1 MPQFTCRL
9 ATPTGAVLDR
19 ECEAEDAAGL
29 RQQLERD
36 GYYVFGIRPKAA
48 GFRLPATLPWRRR
61 VPRKSLLAFTQE
73 LLALL
78 RAGLPIMAVLDLL
91 IGRAAHPT
99 LRETLQ
105 AVQKDVRGGASLS
118 AAAARH
124 PRVFPPLFVASV
136 KAGEQSGAL
145 VATLGRFLT
154 TLKHFLTLRQKVY
167 NALMYPSALVVVTGG
182 VILFLLT
189 FVVPTFSRIY
199 ADFGA
204 TLPLPT
210 QLLVAATQRIRADW
224 PLLLAVLIA
233 AGAYFAWWRRT
244 PGGRATLDRIILQF
258 PWVGPVL
265 HRYALSTF
273 CRSLAAVVGG
283 GTPLVPA
290 LEVAAGAVSNAHVAA
305 RARTAI
311 PLVVGGSSLARAL
324 QETGV
329 ATAMLVEMVAVGES
343 TGGLEEMLGH
353 AADAADEEIDLRL
366 SSMAALLEP
375 FIMAAMGLVVAT
387 IVIVLYLPIFH
398 LVTIVR

>member
-1 MPQFTCRL
+1 MPQFLCRV
-9 ATPTGAVLDR
+9 ASPTGAVLDR
-19 ECEAEDAAGL
+19 ESEAEAATAL
-29 RQQLERD
+29 RQQLERE
-36 GYYVFGIRPKAA
+36 GYYVFGIRPKAT
-48 GFRLPATLPWRRR
+48 GVRLPAALPWRRR
-61 VPRKSLLAFTQE
+61 VSRKALLAFTQE

-78 RAGLPIMAVLDLL
+78 RAGLPIMAALDLL

-105 AVQKDVRGGASLS
+105 AVREDVRGGASLS

-154 TLKHFLTLRQKVY
+154 TLKHFLALRQKVY

-204 TLPLPT
+204 SLPLPT

-244 PGGRATLDRIILQF
+244 PGGRVTLDRIILQV

-283 GTPLVPA
+283 GTPVVPA

-305 RARTAI
+305 RVHTAI

-375 FIMAAMGLVVAT
+375 VIMAAMGLVVAT

-398 LVTIVR
+398 LVSVVR